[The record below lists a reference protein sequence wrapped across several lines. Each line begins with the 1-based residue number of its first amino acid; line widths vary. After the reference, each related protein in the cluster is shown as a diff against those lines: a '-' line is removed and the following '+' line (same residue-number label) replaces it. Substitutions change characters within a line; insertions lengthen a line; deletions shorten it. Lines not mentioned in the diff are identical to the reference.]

1 MSDQAHAQEKNEVT
15 ENVSEAEVSKDER
28 KWETVCNCCWAS
40 RGLEAEKIEAVYWL
54 LVYCLLAVYWQIN
67 EGFPS
72 FFLVKWK
79 GSEDK
84 YYVDVEDSMGEFCL
98 KRQ

>member
-15 ENVSEAEVSKDER
+15 ESESEAEVSKDER

-54 LVYCLLAVYWQIN
+54 LVYWLLAIGLLFIGCLLA
-67 EGFPS
+67 
-72 FFLVKWK
+72 
-79 GSEDK
+79 DK
-84 YYVDVEDSMGEFCL
+84 RRIPLLLPRQVER
-98 KRQ
+98 KRG